1 MTIRMCGKRLEK
13 SSRRLHPKRSGYAK
27 PKLILGF
34 EGPRKKVSAAFVGI
48 LLKILDQ
55 HNLVAGLV
63 VDQLI
68 HHLFRKQ

>member
-1 MTIRMCGKRLEK
+1 MTITVCGKRLEK
-13 SSRRLHPKRSGYAK
+13 SRGRLHPKRSAYAK

-34 EGPRKKVSAAFVGI
+34 EGSPKKVSAALVGI
-48 LLKILDQ
+48 LLEILDQ

-68 HHLFRKQ
+68 HHLFREQ

>member
-1 MTIRMCGKRLEK
+1 MTINVCGKRLGK
-13 SSRRLHPKRSGYAK
+13 SSGRLRRNRSGYAK
-27 PKLILGF
+27 PKRILGF

-48 LLKILDQ
+48 LLEILDQ

>member
-1 MTIRMCGKRLEK
+1 MTITVCGKRLGE
-13 SSRRLHPKRSGYAK
+13 SSGRLHSKRSGYAK

-34 EGPRKKVSAAFVGI
+34 EGPRKKVSAASVGI
-48 LLKILDQ
+48 LSEILDQ
-55 HNLVAGLV
+55 YNFVAGLV